1 MQHTISVL
9 VSNKFGVL
17 SRISGLFSGRGFN
30 IESLNVAET
39 NDPNISRMTIVTRGD
54 DQKVEQVTKQ
64 LNKLVD
70 VIKVQDFTE
79 TPYVD
84 RELVLIK
91 VDAPAKNRAQVLE
104 VAGIFRAKIIDVDP
118 ESLTLEVTGDQ
129 GKIRAMVGLLQPY
142 GVRELVR
149 TGRVAIA
156 RGAKAL
162 KSLKA

>member
-1 MQHTISVL
+1 MRHIISVL
-9 VSNKFGVL
+9 VENKFGVL
-17 SRISGLFSGRGFN
+17 AKISGLFSGRGFN
-30 IESLNVAET
+30 IDSLCVGET
-39 NDPNISRMTIVTRGD
+39 MDPSVSRMIIVVKGD
-54 DQKVEQVTKQ
+54 DKILEQVTKQ

-91 VDAPAKNRAQVLE
+91 VDAPAKSRAQVLE

-118 ESLTLEVTGDQ
+118 DSVTLEATGDQ

-162 KSLKA
+162 KSLKE

>member
-1 MQHTISVL
+1 MPMTPNTADIL
-9 VSNKFGVL
+9 IEALPYIRF
-17 SRISGLFSGRGFN
+17 FSG
-30 IESLNVAET
+30 
-39 NDPNISRMTIVTRGD
+39 MTIVVKGD
-54 DQKVEQVTKQ
+54 DQVLEQVTKQ

-91 VDAPAKNRAQVLE
+91 VDAPAKSRAQVLE

-118 ESLTLEVTGDQ
+118 DSVTLEATGDQ

-156 RGAKAL
+156 RGGKAL
-162 KSLKA
+162 KSLKE